1 MECLLKVPFVFRPQ
15 IIFLYQL
22 QKVISACPP
31 LLECQVTGQKQ
42 NLREDIFSP
51 CFYFQKCKLSKG
63 YARGGE
69 RTESLGGGLEGGPQ
83 LRDRE

>member
-1 MECLLKVPFVFRPQ
+1 MECLLEVPFVFCPQ

-31 LLECQVTGQKQ
+31 WLECQVTGRKQ
-42 NLREDIFSP
+42 NLPKDIFFP
-51 CFYFQKCKLSKG
+51 CFYFQKCKLSEG

-69 RTESLGGGLEGGPQ
+69 RTESLGRGMEGDPQ
-83 LRDRE
+83 LGHSE